1 MKVIVIEDNIL
12 FCDYICSLLQKAD
25 FKTMKAHGLAQA
37 KKMIRG
43 SIHED
48 DMVLADL
55 RLPDGESTALLK
67 WMRDNGYM
75 HPFIMMTNY
84 EEIHSAVHAMKL
96 GAEDFILKPLVEDKL
111 LPAIRKIKA
120 ANDTFS
126 KVIYERRS
134 ASFCELNQYIHLVA
148 PTDMTVLILGNTGTG
163 KEHLANKIHRRSLRA
178 NKPYIKVDCGSLS
191 KDLAAS
197 AFFGHV
203 KGAFTGATEEKAGY
217 FLEAQGGTLFMDEV
231 ENLSIETQRMLLRA
245 MEERSYRP
253 VGGKQDRRMDVR
265 IIAATNEDLFQAV
278 AEKRFRKDL
287 LYRFHDFTITVP
299 ALQNCLEDILPLA
312 DFFREQSCAELRK
325 EVVGFDGPAKE
336 MLLGYSWPGNVR
348 QLKQVVYAAVLICK
362 GNLITPDFLR
372 LKQTETDAPNSAKK
386 KKIDKCLQKDEKR
399 NIEQIKTA
407 ISISKGNL
415 TQAAALLGI
424 SRPTL
429 YKKMSIHGCLLYTSP
444 SPRDRG

>member
-191 KDLAAS
+191 KDLTAS

-429 YKKMSIHGCLLYTSP
+429 YKKMSIHGISK
-444 SPRDRG
+444 

>member
-386 KKIDKCLQKDEKR
+386 KKIDRCLQKDEKR
-399 NIEQIKTA
+399 NIEQIKIGRA
-407 ISISKGNL
+407 SC
-415 TQAAALLGI
+415 
-424 SRPTL
+424 RE
-429 YKKMSIHGCLLYTSP
+429 
-444 SPRDRG
+444 RV

>member
-1 MKVIVIEDNIL
+1 MIVIEDNIL

-245 MEERSYRP
+245 MEERMCVSSRQP
-253 VGGKQDRRMDVR
+253 TRTCSRRWPRNV
-265 IIAATNEDLFQAV
+265 
-278 AEKRFRKDL
+278 
-287 LYRFHDFTITVP
+287 
-299 ALQNCLEDILPLA
+299 
-312 DFFREQSCAELRK
+312 S
-325 EVVGFDGPAKE
+325 AKTCCIVS
-336 MLLGYSWPGNVR
+336 M
-348 QLKQVVYAAVLICK
+348 
-362 GNLITPDFLR
+362 TLR
-372 LKQTETDAPNSAKK
+372 LPYLRCKIVWKTYFPWRIFSGNSLVRNSGKRWWVLTDRQKK
-386 KKIDKCLQKDEKR
+386 CCW
-399 NIEQIKTA
+399 
-407 ISISKGNL
+407 
-415 TQAAALLGI
+415 GI
-424 SRPTL
+424 AGRE
-429 YKKMSIHGCLLYTSP
+429 MSGS
-444 SPRDRG
+444 

>member
-265 IIAATNEDLFQAV
+265 IIAANNEDLFQAV

-325 EVVGFDGPAKE
+325 EVVGFNGPAKE

-386 KKIDKCLQKDEKR
+386 KKIDRCLQKDEKR

-429 YKKMSIHGCLLYTSP
+429 YKKMSIHGISK
-444 SPRDRG
+444 

>member
-217 FLEAQGGTLFMDEV
+217 FLEAQGGTLSMDEV

-325 EVVGFDGPAKE
+325 EVVGFNGPAKE

-386 KKIDKCLQKDEKR
+386 KKIDRCLQKDEKR

-429 YKKMSIHGCLLYTSP
+429 YKKMSIHGISK
-444 SPRDRG
+444 

>member
-197 AFFGHV
+197 VFFGHV

-429 YKKMSIHGCLLYTSP
+429 YKKMSIHGISK
-444 SPRDRG
+444 

>member
-372 LKQTETDAPNSAKK
+372 FKQTETDAPNSAKK

-429 YKKMSIHGCLLYTSP
+429 YKKMSIHGISK
-444 SPRDRG
+444 

>member
-84 EEIHSAVHAMKL
+84 EEIHSAVHAMKV

-429 YKKMSIHGCLLYTSP
+429 YKKMSIHGISK
-444 SPRDRG
+444 

>member
-429 YKKMSIHGCLLYTSP
+429 YKKMSIHGIS
-444 SPRDRG
+444 R

>member
-148 PTDMTVLILGNTGTG
+148 PTDMTVLILGNTETG

-386 KKIDKCLQKDEKR
+386 KKIDRCLQKDEKR

-429 YKKMSIHGCLLYTSP
+429 YKKMSIHGISK
-444 SPRDRG
+444 

>member
-67 WMRDNGYM
+67 WMRYNGYM

-429 YKKMSIHGCLLYTSP
+429 YKKMSIHGISK
-444 SPRDRG
+444 

>member
-1 MKVIVIEDNIL
+1 M
-12 FCDYICSLLQKAD
+12 
-25 FKTMKAHGLAQA
+25 
-37 KKMIRG
+37 
-43 SIHED
+43 
-48 DMVLADL
+48 
-55 RLPDGESTALLK
+55 PDGESTALLK

-429 YKKMSIHGCLLYTSP
+429 YKKMSIHGISK
-444 SPRDRG
+444 

>member
-325 EVVGFDGPAKE
+325 EVVGFNGPAKE

-386 KKIDKCLQKDEKR
+386 KKIDRCLQKDEKR

-429 YKKMSIHGCLLYTSP
+429 YKKMSIHGISVDTN
-444 SPRDRG
+444 

>member
-217 FLEAQGGTLFMDEV
+217 FLKAQGGTLFMDEV

-386 KKIDKCLQKDEKR
+386 KKIDRCLQKDEKR

-429 YKKMSIHGCLLYTSP
+429 YKKMSIHGISK
-444 SPRDRG
+444 

>member
-287 LYRFHDFTITVP
+287 LYRFHNFTITVP

-348 QLKQVVYAAVLICK
+348 QLKQVVYVAVLICK

-386 KKIDKCLQKDEKR
+386 KKIDRCLQKDEKR

-429 YKKMSIHGCLLYTSP
+429 YKKMSIHGISK
-444 SPRDRG
+444 

>member
-1 MKVIVIEDNIL
+1 
-12 FCDYICSLLQKAD
+12 
-25 FKTMKAHGLAQA
+25 MKAHGLAQA

-429 YKKMSIHGCLLYTSP
+429 YKKMSIHGISK
-444 SPRDRG
+444 

>member
-424 SRPTL
+424 SV
-429 YKKMSIHGCLLYTSP
+429 SI
-444 SPRDRG
+444 R

>member
-163 KEHLANKIHRRSLRA
+163 KEHLANKIHRRSLGA

-386 KKIDKCLQKDEKR
+386 KKIDRCLQKDEKR

-429 YKKMSIHGCLLYTSP
+429 YKKMSIHGISK
-444 SPRDRG
+444 

>member
-386 KKIDKCLQKDEKR
+386 KKIDKGLQKDEKR

-429 YKKMSIHGCLLYTSP
+429 YKKMSIHGISK
-444 SPRDRG
+444 

>member
-217 FLEAQGGTLFMDEV
+217 FLEAQGGTSFMDEV

-325 EVVGFDGPAKE
+325 EVVGFNGPAKE

-386 KKIDKCLQKDEKR
+386 KKIDRCLQKDEKR

-429 YKKMSIHGCLLYTSP
+429 YKKMSIHGISK
-444 SPRDRG
+444 

>member
-148 PTDMTVLILGNTGTG
+148 PTDMTVLILGNTGIG

-429 YKKMSIHGCLLYTSP
+429 YKKMSIHGISK
-444 SPRDRG
+444 

>member
-203 KGAFTGATEEKAGY
+203 KGAFTWATEEKAGY

-325 EVVGFDGPAKE
+325 EVVGFNGPAKE

-386 KKIDKCLQKDEKR
+386 KKIDRCLQKDEKR

-429 YKKMSIHGCLLYTSP
+429 YKKMSIHGISK
-444 SPRDRG
+444 

>member
-1 MKVIVIEDNIL
+1 MKVSVIEDNIL

-325 EVVGFDGPAKE
+325 EVVGFNGPAKE

-386 KKIDKCLQKDEKR
+386 KKIDRCLQKDEKR

-429 YKKMSIHGCLLYTSP
+429 YKKMSIHGISK
-444 SPRDRG
+444 

>member
-407 ISISKGNL
+407 ISISKGDL

-429 YKKMSIHGCLLYTSP
+429 YKKMSIHGISK
-444 SPRDRG
+444 

>member
-325 EVVGFDGPAKE
+325 EVVVFDGPAKE

-386 KKIDKCLQKDEKR
+386 KKIDRCLQKDEKR

-429 YKKMSIHGCLLYTSP
+429 YKKMSIHGISK
-444 SPRDRG
+444 

>member
-386 KKIDKCLQKDEKR
+386 KKIDRCLQKDEKR

-429 YKKMSIHGCLLYTSP
+429 YKKMSIHGIS
-444 SPRDRG
+444 S

>member
-336 MLLGYSWPGNVR
+336 MLLGNSWPGNVR

-386 KKIDKCLQKDEKR
+386 KKIDRCLQKDEKR

-429 YKKMSIHGCLLYTSP
+429 YKKMSIHGISK
-444 SPRDRG
+444 

>member
-386 KKIDKCLQKDEKR
+386 KKIDKCLQKDEKK

-429 YKKMSIHGCLLYTSP
+429 YKKMSIHGISK
-444 SPRDRG
+444 

>member
-1 MKVIVIEDNIL
+1 
-12 FCDYICSLLQKAD
+12 
-25 FKTMKAHGLAQA
+25 
-37 KKMIRG
+37 MIRG

-386 KKIDKCLQKDEKR
+386 KKIDRCLQKDEKR

-429 YKKMSIHGCLLYTSP
+429 YKKMSIHGISK
-444 SPRDRG
+444 

>member
-55 RLPDGESTALLK
+55 RLPGGESTALLK

-325 EVVGFDGPAKE
+325 EVVGFNGPAKE

-386 KKIDKCLQKDEKR
+386 KKIDRCLQKDEKR

-429 YKKMSIHGCLLYTSP
+429 YKKMSIHGISK
-444 SPRDRG
+444 

>member
-217 FLEAQGGTLFMDEV
+217 FLEAQGGTLFMNEV

-429 YKKMSIHGCLLYTSP
+429 YKKMSIHGISK
-444 SPRDRG
+444 

>member
-429 YKKMSIHGCLLYTSP
+429 YKKMSIHGISK
-444 SPRDRG
+444 

>member
-253 VGGKQDRRMDVR
+253 AGGKQDRRMDVR

-429 YKKMSIHGCLLYTSP
+429 YKKMSIHGISK
-444 SPRDRG
+444 

>member
-265 IIAATNEDLFQAV
+265 INAATNEDLFQAV

-386 KKIDKCLQKDEKR
+386 KKIDRCLQKDEKR

-429 YKKMSIHGCLLYTSP
+429 YKKMSIHGISK
-444 SPRDRG
+444 